1 MAEDELL
8 NTDFARKHPDA
19 FARVLGR
26 GEPAEIA
33 EILRSMPAAISA
45 SIASRLPVSRMNAI
59 LATGDNVEARWLS
72 DAPLDDAKTLL
83 SRIPRENS
91 LTLVNS
97 LTDRTR
103 RRKLLQHLNYPAH
116 SVGALVADVPV
127 RFTSDSR
134 AADVL
139 AELRQIKTGFPGLIA
154 IVRPDGRFLGA
165 LDLWALLVSAAPGG
179 TIRDFTVPTPTLHPE
194 TSLLSAVQDADWHSH
209 SWMPVVDHEERLLG
223 NVSRASLFAAIEQPD
238 ERARPTMDLF
248 TSLTTDVIRLFG
260 ELFDQILGR
269 RSTS

>member
-1 MAEDELL
+1 MADDELL

-33 EILRSMPAAISA
+33 EILKSLPAAISA
-45 SIASRLPVSRMNAI
+45 SIASRLPASRMSAM

-72 DAPLDDAKTLL
+72 DATLDDAKTLL

-97 LTDRTR
+97 LGDRSR

-127 RFTSDSR
+127 RFTSDAS

-139 AELRQIKTGFPGLIA
+139 AELRQIETGFPGLIA
-154 IVRPDGRFLGA
+154 VVLPDGRFLGV

-179 TIRDFTVPTPTLHPE
+179 TIRDFTVRTPTLHPE
-194 TSLLSAVQDADWHSH
+194 TSLMSAVQDVDWHSH
-209 SWMPVVDHEERLLG
+209 NWMPVVDHEECLLG
-223 NVSRASLFAAIEQPD
+223 SVSRASLFAAILRPE
-238 ERARPTMDLF
+238 ESERPTMDLF
-248 TSLTTDVIRLFG
+248 ASLTTDVIRLFG
-260 ELFDQILGR
+260 ELIDWVLGR

>member
-1 MAEDELL
+1 MADDEQL

-19 FARVLGR
+19 FARTLGR

-33 EILRSMPAAISA
+33 EVLRSLPAAVSA
-45 SIASRLPVSRMNAI
+45 SIASRLPASRMSAI
-59 LATGDNVEARWLS
+59 LATGDNIEARWLA

-97 LTDRTR
+97 LTDGSR

-139 AELRQIKTGFPGLIA
+139 AELRQIETGFPGLIA

-165 LDLWALLVSAAPGG
+165 LDLWALLVSATPSG
-179 TIRDFTVPTPTLHPE
+179 TIRDFTVPTPTIHPE
-194 TSLLSAVQDADWHSH
+194 TSLMSAVQDPDWHSH

-223 NVSRASLFAAIEQPD
+223 SVSRASLFATVLRPE

-248 TSLTTDVIRLFG
+248 ASLTTDVIHLFG
-260 ELFDQILGR
+260 ELIDWVLGR